1 MVVLTTD
8 DDQTALLDA
17 LLKAGLTVGVGGVTV
32 QSSDHDDL
40 SALAQNLTG
49 VLGGIITQQVLVG
62 GDVQNVDVGRGV
74 LAVSID
80 VDDAGFL
87 SLLNDGIQTGSR
99 NGVHQNDVVTLV
111 NGVLD
116 LLGLGSSIPVGDE
129 GSVGNIQTVIG
140 GGSSSLLNVSLVTD
154 AVGVALNNS
163 IMRSELKFGL
173 NLCTIIGACLIVN
186 GSLLAASNQS
196 QSHDQSQDQCQELFH
211 VISS

>member
-8 DDQTALLDA
+8 DDQTGLLDA

-40 SALAQNLTG
+40 GALAQNLTG
-49 VLGGIITQQVLVG
+49 VRGGLVAQIVLVG
-62 GDVQNVDVGRGV
+62 ADVQNVHVRGEI

-87 SLLNDGIQTGSR
+87 SLLDDGIEAGSR

-116 LLGLGSSIPVGDE
+116 LLRLGSGVPVGDE

-140 GGSSSLLNVSLVTD
+140 GSSSGLLNVSLVTD
-154 AVGVALNNS
+154 TVGVALNNS
-163 IMRSELKFGL
+163 IMRSELEFGL
-173 NLCTIIGACLIVN
+173 SLCTIIGASLIVS
-186 GSLLAASNQS
+186 GLRAACHQG